1 MNEILGADEMNK
13 NAEKVNDRVKRV
25 RKMYGLNQ
33 TEFGEKLGVSRAVIV
48 NIELDKVRPKTVFL
62 NHLCEVLHINIDWLV
77 NGAGQIESMST
88 YNKFGLKELVDVY
101 VSLSPVYQEYF
112 LQQMKGFSLI
122 QSVE

>member
-1 MNEILGADEMNK
+1 MSENT
-13 NAEKVNDRVKRV
+13 EKVNDRVKRV

-48 NIELDKVRPKTVFL
+48 NIELDKVKPKTVFL
-62 NHLCEVLHINIDWLV
+62 KHLCEVLHINMDWLV
-77 NGAGQIESMST
+77 NGTGPIESMNT

-101 VSLSPVYQEYF
+101 VSLSPIYQEYF

-122 QSVE
+122 QNVE